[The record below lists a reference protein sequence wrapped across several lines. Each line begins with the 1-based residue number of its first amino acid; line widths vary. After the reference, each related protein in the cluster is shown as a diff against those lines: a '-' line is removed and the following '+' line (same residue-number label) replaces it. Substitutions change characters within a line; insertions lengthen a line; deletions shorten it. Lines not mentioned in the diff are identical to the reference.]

1 MVESGYIKLWLVS
14 GDSRNLLASTREYR
28 IEPLMSV
35 WRDVVANGSSSVYI
49 ATLLD
54 GSGEIIDEVF
64 TDGRV
69 AADLLKNI
77 HEGLI
82 KETPPD

>member
-1 MVESGYIKLWLVS
+1 MVKSGYIKLWLVS
-14 GDSRNLLASTREYR
+14 GNSRNLLASTREYR

-35 WRDVVANGSSSVYI
+35 WSDVVASGKSTVYI

-69 AADLLKNI
+69 AAYLLKHI

-82 KETPPD
+82 RGAPSD